1 MIDPVQISSSDEDDE
16 KDHEYSSEYQNMQP
30 SHPHNR
36 NRSVLSGFKTP
47 EDDSISVLSIVTG
60 LSETYQKGVRGIG
73 TAIGDTTMSR
83 EQFSFR
89 VGDYK
94 FVWSPWKQHVKK
106 ISWFRFYYV
115 KYIIILVIL
124 MLSLAL
130 TVPEESISNSLTK
143 FALGSF
149 MTFTNGSILTSMLAK
164 ENDVEFQLYLWNT
177 TNPDAVINDQAKPH
191 IEEIGPYVF
200 NLRSRSTDFIF
211 NSSLH
216 ETSFKRTLNFTFNH
230 DKTKEV
236 NQKMIDENKKSNDH
250 IPDAYKDVIFHPN
263 FVSIA
268 LSRVVDTLNDMWEK
282 DGDSWWAKNS
292 KQMGVNMALA
302 AIKPNRN
309 IVENNTVYDV
319 LIGSKSDKEIVAKLK
334 ALMKTQFKLTDDQL
348 SAIPEDLGLISLVE
362 HLATSTAKYTTVN
375 DGTGENGVLDLM
387 KIVKM
392 GDSDVN
398 CWHDADHYSKLQEAD
413 KIHKTNTAEYYKHHT
428 TVQANDGIFYPPL
441 TDINNPP
448 KFIPVYNQEV
458 QRTMNITFFRKTKK
472 HNLPVLEYRYGNY
485 SQNADLNPALKDFC
499 SFYPANFTHKEHCQ
513 YTKGTVH
520 LSQCILNGM
529 PPGIP
534 DLVKNIMPPILMSNP
549 HFLDVTSDVAKD
561 TTGSKPDFEDH
572 GNYVKFEPRSGMP
585 VELRKRIQVSIVAH
599 RSGAYTPFV
608 NLHAEKTALPI
619 IWIDFTMDDPNI
631 AKLLYKAVFIPMSI
645 VDYMPISCF
654 ILATIALI
662 YFIRQDYFFE
672 LIHLTYY
679 DEFSVTDNQPIH
691 PHGLP
696 KIMEDEVCDGDLDDV
711 FDGANFRPP
720 VPERIT
726 NSSNSGVKQINQ
738 YEKHRSNQ
746 SLSSAHAGEN
756 LVFMSSNKK
765 RGQRPSSVSLQPA
778 KRPNRPTTLNFN
790 NPPQSKNNAN
800 KFQRDIVTTPGLNY
814 SIKNRINYQHKTLN
828 SDTESVVSVMSA
840 MVGATFQ
847 RFRLHTPMDD
857 SERTPLIEDVQG
869 LFEDELEENS
879 ENSIKKGSE
888 INNNSEKGFTKK
900 VSPSTS
906 DSSVDSRVEA
916 TSPFTPNR
924 SNLRKRLSHPNTPS
938 ATGNTPGISGLM
950 STPIA
955 PTISTPTA
963 IAGQF
968 LNPNAFGS
976 RRKHNSLSDSA
987 QKPVGRSNSKTTNF
1001 SKGNF

>member
-1 MIDPVQISSSDEDDE
+1 
-16 KDHEYSSEYQNMQP
+16 MQP
-30 SHPHNR
+30 SHLHNR
-36 NRSVLSGFKTP
+36 NPSLLSGFKTP
-47 EDDSISVLSIVTG
+47 KDNDNSVSSIVTG
-60 LSETYQKGVRGIG
+60 LSGTVQKGVRGIG
-73 TAIGDTTMSR
+73 SAIGETTVSR

-94 FVWSPWKQHVKK
+94 FVWSPWKKLQVRK
-106 ISWFRFYYV
+106 ISCFRFYYV
-115 KYIIILVIL
+115 KYIIILVIMLLSFAL
-124 MLSLAL
+124 MI
-130 TVPEESISNSLTK
+130 PEESISNSLTK

-149 MTFTNGSILTSMLAK
+149 MTFTNGSTLTTMLAK

-177 TNPDAVINDQAKPH
+177 TNPDAVINRKAKPT

-230 DKTKEV
+230 DKTREV
-236 NQKMIDENKKSNDH
+236 NQKMVAENKKSKNH
-250 IPDAYKDVIFHPN
+250 IPDAFKDVIYHPN

-268 LSRVVDTLNDMWEK
+268 LSRVVDTLDKLWEK
-282 DGDSWWAKNS
+282 NGDNYFSKLA
-292 KQMGVNMALA
+292 KQMSVNMALA
-302 AIKPNRN
+302 AIKPNRD

-334 ALMKTQFKLTDDQL
+334 ALVRTQFELTDEQL

-398 CWHDADHYSKLQEAD
+398 CWHDPEHYSKLQESD
-413 KIHKTNTAEYYKHHT
+413 KIHNTNTAEYYKHHT

-448 KFIPVYNQEV
+448 KFIPVYSQEV

-549 HFLDVTSDVAKD
+549 HFLDVTSDVAND
-561 TTGSKPDFEDH
+561 TIGSKPDFEDH

-599 RSGAYTPFV
+599 RSDAYTPFV
-608 NLHAEKTALPI
+608 NLHAEKNALPI

-645 VDYMPISCF
+645 IDYMPISF
-654 ILATIALI
+654 FMIAICRFNLLHSSRLL
-662 YFIRQDYFFE
+662 FR
-672 LIHLTYY
+672 
-679 DEFSVTDNQPIH
+679 TDS
-691 PHGLP
+691 
-696 KIMEDEVCDGDLDDV
+696 LDV
-711 FDGANFRPP
+711 LR
-720 VPERIT
+720 RI
-726 NSSNSGVKQINQ
+726 QC
-738 YEKHRSNQ
+738 HR
-746 SLSSAHAGEN
+746 
-756 LVFMSSNKK
+756 
-765 RGQRPSSVSLQPA
+765 
-778 KRPNRPTTLNFN
+778 
-790 NPPQSKNNAN
+790 
-800 KFQRDIVTTPGLNY
+800 
-814 SIKNRINYQHKTLN
+814 
-828 SDTESVVSVMSA
+828 
-840 MVGATFQ
+840 
-847 RFRLHTPMDD
+847 
-857 SERTPLIEDVQG
+857 
-869 LFEDELEENS
+869 
-879 ENSIKKGSE
+879 
-888 INNNSEKGFTKK
+888 
-900 VSPSTS
+900 
-906 DSSVDSRVEA
+906 
-916 TSPFTPNR
+916 
-924 SNLRKRLSHPNTPS
+924 
-938 ATGNTPGISGLM
+938 
-950 STPIA
+950 
-955 PTISTPTA
+955 
-963 IAGQF
+963 
-968 LNPNAFGS
+968 
-976 RRKHNSLSDSA
+976 
-987 QKPVGRSNSKTTNF
+987 
-1001 SKGNF
+1001 